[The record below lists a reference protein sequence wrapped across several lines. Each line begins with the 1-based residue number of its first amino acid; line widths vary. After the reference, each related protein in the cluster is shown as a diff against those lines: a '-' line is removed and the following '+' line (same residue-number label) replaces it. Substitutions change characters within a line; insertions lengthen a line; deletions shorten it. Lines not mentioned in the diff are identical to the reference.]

1 MPRRNEF
8 LVLSKSLIIM
18 LALSRGNKKLEKIRV
33 NQTGYWH
40 RVGSKLKKY
49 GSIYWFVLPAAF
61 LALLFGYIPLIFL
74 LAAFKQGYYPAIN
87 SPLGELFDTSS
98 YGWSFEQFG
107 KIFGENSEQFFLA
120 LGNTLIINLI
130 KIVFIFPIPIF
141 IAICLSEVKSSFFAK
156 LLLIIFCLPNFLSW
170 PTVVG
175 IWQNFFR
182 LQDGVLNNLF
192 GTQTNFFDEDLN
204 LFKFFVIFFDA
215 WKGCGWN
222 SIMFYTAI
230 MSIDKSYYEAAEL
243 DGASKVKQIIHLTL
257 PSIFPIIALMFIM
270 NITYILSCGFE
281 EINLLVQWNPYFKE
295 HEMTLDY
302 YLYYVSMRQGADYS
316 FATALGLFNSTISLV
331 FMLVG
336 NKICRKFLHR
346 GLW

>member
-1 MPRRNEF
+1 
-8 LVLSKSLIIM
+8 M
-18 LALSRGNKKLEKIRV
+18 LALSKGNQKLEKVRIS
-33 NQTGYWH
+33 QTGYWH
-40 RVGSKLKKY
+40 RVFSKLKKY
-49 GSIYWFVLPAAF
+49 GSIYWFVLPSAA
-61 LALLFGYIPLIFL
+61 LALLFGYFPLVFL
-74 LAAFKQGYYPAIN
+74 LAAFKEGFYPAAI
-87 SPLGELFDTSS
+87 GIFDALFSDN
-98 YGWSFEQFG
+98 WSFVQFT

-120 LGNTLIINLI
+120 LGNTLTINII

-170 PTVVG
+170 PTVIG

-182 LQDGVLNNLF
+182 LQDGVINNLF
-192 GTQTNFFDEDLN
+192 GTQINFYDEDLG

-215 WKGCGWN
+215 WKCCGWN

-243 DGASKVKQIIHLTL
+243 DGASKIKQIIHLTL

-270 NITYILSCGFE
+270 NITYILGVGFE
-281 EINLLVQWNPYFKE
+281 EINLLVKWNPYFVE

-302 YLYYVSMRQGADYS
+302 YLYKVSLEEGADHS
-316 FATALGLFNSTISLV
+316 FATALGLFNSSISLM